1 MSTGLFQ
8 NLPGAHEMGGASA
21 LPSEPWLLP
30 ISDRP
35 GPLPGPASDA
45 TDALLLSVR
54 NAARPARIAAN
65 ALMALLF
72 VMVLGQI
79 AKDRFGAA
87 PAHTTAAEQVAVNEQ
102 IATTAQVADAAPAAM
117 PVSKASLTV
126 DN

>member
-30 ISDRP
+30 ISDGPGPLP

-45 TDALLLSVR
+45 TDALLLSVS

-87 PAHTTAAEQVAVNEQ
+87 PAHTIAGQLAAAE
-102 IATTAQVADAAPAAM
+102 QVADAAPAAM

>member
-30 ISDRP
+30 ISDGP
-35 GPLPGPASDA
+35 GPLPGPLPGQASDA

-87 PAHTTAAEQVAVNEQ
+87 PAHTTAGQLAAAE
-102 IATTAQVADAAPAAM
+102 QVADAAPAAM